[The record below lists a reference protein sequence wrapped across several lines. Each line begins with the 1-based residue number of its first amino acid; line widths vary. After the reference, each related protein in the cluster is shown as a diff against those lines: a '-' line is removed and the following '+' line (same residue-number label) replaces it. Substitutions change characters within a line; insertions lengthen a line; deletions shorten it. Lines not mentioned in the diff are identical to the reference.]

1 MCILIFINNF
11 FLGLFLFIIWFFDKM
26 NTAEILVKL
35 LEEDGVRYIFGHP
48 GEQILP
54 FYKAL
59 KDSSIEHVLTRHEQA
74 AAHASDAYA
83 RSLGE
88 YGVCISTAGPGAM
101 NLVMGVA
108 TAFKDSV
115 PILVITG
122 DNEYSQRGT
131 DFFQTIP
138 LNGVFEN
145 ISFKSFHPANS
156 DEAILNM
163 VQSLEILHR
172 NPKGPVHINLSK
184 DVLLQEVDLE
194 DLDYLENRKG
204 KELFNPNFDD
214 LSLNNSSDVG
224 FILNLCLNK
233 IINSKKP
240 LILAGNGIVWA
251 KACGKLKEFVS
262 KTHIPIATTYH
273 SKGVISEDD
282 KFNLG
287 LVGLRGSSLSNYA
300 YKEADLILVL
310 GAKLSERTISAC
322 DFDLVRDKIV
332 HVNIDEDCLKGGIN
346 IHQDVSNFLDLLLS
360 LDELSSYST
369 DDSWIDEIYS
379 HFTPL
384 VIEGIDEAEEN
395 YNPLKPQYV
404 INKIFEAFKG
414 SYFLADAGT
423 HTTWSSLLSHND
435 KFGKF
440 LFSGGFAP
448 MGYSLCGSIGVAVA
462 HDGEKVVVICGD
474 GDIQMVIQELA
485 TIQEYDLNIS
495 IFILNNSQLGVIRQW
510 EETIYNFDRYQ
521 VDLKNP
527 DFARIAEAYG
537 LGAMSVNSREEL
549 MAAIGEAL
557 NDGAYLVDVAVC
569 EEDIPMPK

>member
-1 MCILIFINNF
+1 
-11 FLGLFLFIIWFFDKM
+11 M
-26 NTAEILVKL
+26 NTAEILVKM
-35 LEEDGVRYIFGHP
+35 LEEDGVKHIFGHP

-59 KDSSIEHVLTRHEQA
+59 KDSSIEHILTRHEQA

-83 RSLGE
+83 RSSGE

-115 PILVITG
+115 PVLVITG
-122 DNEYSQRGT
+122 DNDYSQKDT

-145 ISFKSFHPANS
+145 ISFKSFHPSNS
-156 DEAILNM
+156 DEAILNLA
-163 VQSLEILHR
+163 QSLEILHK

-184 DVLLQEVDLE
+184 DVLLQEVDFE
-194 DLDYLENRKG
+194 DLDYLENRHG
-204 KELFNPNFDD
+204 TDLFNPHFDD
-214 LSLNNSSDVG
+214 LSLNNSSDIG
-224 FILNLCLNK
+224 FIINLCLNK

-240 LILAGNGIVWA
+240 LIVAGNGIVWA
-251 KACGKLKEFVS
+251 KACDKLKDFVS

-287 LVGLRGSSLSNYA
+287 LVGLRGTSLSNYA

-310 GAKLSERTISAC
+310 GAKLSERTIAAC
-322 DFDLVRDKIV
+322 DFDLVRDKII
-332 HVNIDEDCLKGGIN
+332 HVNIDADCLKGAIN

-379 HFTPL
+379 HFNPIT
-384 VIEGIDEAEEN
+384 IEGIDEAEEN

-435 KFGKF
+435 CFGKF

-448 MGYSLCGSIGVAVA
+448 MGYSLCGSLGVSFA
-462 HDGEKVVVICGD
+462 HGDEKVVVVCGD
-474 GDIQMVIQELA
+474 GDVQMVIQELA
-485 TIQEYDLNIS
+485 TIREYDLNIS
-495 IFILNNSQLGVIRQW
+495 IFVLNNSQLGVIRQW
-510 EETIYNFDRYQ
+510 EETIYDFDRYQ

-527 DFARIAEAYG
+527 DFVKIAEAYDI
-537 LGAMSVNSREEL
+537 GAMSVKSREDL
-549 MAAIGEAL
+549 MVAIEESL
-557 NDGAYLVDVAVC
+557 KDGAYLVDVAIA
-569 EEDIPMPK
+569 EENIPMPK